1 MDNYNK
7 KKAIKTIKEADTL
20 LLNTDDQN
28 KIDYSIKSSN
38 EIVIELMA
46 TLKLANR
53 QIKHLNN
60 RVDFLTNR
68 IETLTGCKY

>member
-7 KKAIKTIKEADTL
+7 KKAIQIIKEADTL
-20 LLNTDDQN
+20 LLNTDDLN

-38 EIVIELMA
+38 EIVIELMG

-68 IETLTGCKY
+68 IESLTGCKY